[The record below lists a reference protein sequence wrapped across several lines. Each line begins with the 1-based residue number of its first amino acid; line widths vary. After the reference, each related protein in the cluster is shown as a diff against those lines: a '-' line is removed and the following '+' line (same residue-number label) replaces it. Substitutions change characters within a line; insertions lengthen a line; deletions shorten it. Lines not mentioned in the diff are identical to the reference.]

1 MKKLGK
7 RGKNDNTK
15 GGREKLKQ
23 QIEAFSKNKNISEIQ
38 LLVFNI
44 MKLFTDIN
52 KLRKI
57 NEK

>member
-1 MKKLGK
+1 MKKWGK
-7 RGKNDNTK
+7 RRKNGNTK
-15 GGREKLKQ
+15 GGREKLIQ
-23 QIEAFSKNKNISEIQ
+23 QIEAFNKNISEIQ

-44 MKLFTDIN
+44 MKLVTDIN